1 MKFGN
6 RRTELITCKECIHLL
21 LDYADGSMA
30 PEVRRKLDEHLSACP
45 PCQHYL
51 RSYTSCTEM
60 VQQLRDQEAQI
71 PPELQLRL
79 KTFLQEQVNLPWPE
93 PRGRR
98 AKRSKRL

>member
-1 MKFGN
+1 MKFRN
-6 RRTELITCKECIHLL
+6 RRSELLTCKECIHLL
-21 LDYADGSMA
+21 LDYADGSMV

-71 PPELQLRL
+71 PAELQHRL
-79 KTFLQEQVNLPWPE
+79 KSFLREQVNLPWPQ
-93 PRGRR
+93 PRRRR
-98 AKRSKRL
+98 AKWSKRF